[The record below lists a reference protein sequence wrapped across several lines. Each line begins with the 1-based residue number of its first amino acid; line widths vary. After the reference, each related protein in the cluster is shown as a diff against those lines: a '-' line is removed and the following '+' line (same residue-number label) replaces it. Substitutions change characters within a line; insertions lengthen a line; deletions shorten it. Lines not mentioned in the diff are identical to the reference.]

1 MSKALLKNTFRDIKN
16 TKARFISIMMIVAL
30 GVGFFAGIKSAA
42 PSMEKMA
49 IDYYEETNL
58 MDFKLMS
65 TVGFD
70 DKDAKKV
77 ASTDGVDDVSPSYFL
92 DVSVS
97 YNNVGKIFRLH
108 AVPQEYR
115 GSKPISTLQVVE
127 GRLPQKS
134 GEIAVEKTD
143 MSPYKIGDKI
153 KIDEKVG
160 DVDVK
165 SQLDTLQ
172 YTVVGIVR
180 SPMYIAI
187 DRGTTNVGNGKIDRF
202 AYIGADDFN
211 IDRYTV
217 MYATLE
223 TNGKAVSPF
232 EDEYEQMID
241 RVCKNLERTADIQVK
256 YFKKENIFSAQRDI
270 NKAQIKLDDGKKK
283 ADEEFSKAQQKI
295 EDGEKEYYS
304 QIQKAEYD
312 IITGQAEIEKGQAEL
327 DSRFAMY
334 NESVEEFNTEIAAGK
349 AELEKAKLEY
359 DDGVRQLEE
368 LKATVTQLENQ
379 KASIAVQTLSGI
391 ISSLPQG
398 MDQKIIDAL
407 NKYLTYITPQNAR
420 DVLVG
425 VKKFTFLIFG
435 DVLDR
440 AIAGIDEID
449 KNIALINSNIEQI
462 QPRLDEAKIK
472 LDEGYKE
479 LEGKE
484 AEAKAQLDDAK
495 KQLDSAQAELDKA
508 KLELESGRQT
518 LNSSKVSGLKE
529 IEKGKEEYE
538 KKKQETEKEFK
549 DAQKEIDD
557 AKEEL
562 SKIGEVKWYV
572 FDRTDNPGYANFTQD
587 TGRIDAV
594 ATVFP
599 MFFLLVAMLVC
610 LTTMTRLVEEKRT
623 EIGTLKAL
631 GYSNM
636 SITFKFVSYSCFAA
650 LFGCALGCAL
660 GIPILPKVIY
670 NAYGMLYN
678 MRNIKVVVS
687 MSSMWLAIISA
698 FVCCSAVTFFVCYK
712 TLKHKPASL
721 MRPKT
726 PKAGKR
732 ILLERISLLW
742 KHFNFSSKVTW
753 RNLFRYKSRLFM
765 TALGIAGCTALML
778 TAFGLYD
785 SINDVVDLQFNELSN
800 YNTIIITN
808 KEKTNDEIDVIRQS
822 MSDDTRFDK
831 TASVMQKNI
840 SVSSESAKKDND
852 VYITVCGD
860 TKDFESIMTL
870 RNRVSK
876 TTLHLDSSGVIITEK
891 LAKLLDVSEGDTI
904 TIGEGDD
911 SAKIIGVAENYVAN
925 YVYMSEQAYENMT
938 GEQVMYNT
946 IYADAPNMSE
956 ELEKELGTDYLEQ
969 DYVAAISF
977 TSSIS
982 DDFKDMVS
990 SMNMIIVVMIVCAG
1004 ALAIVVLYNLTNI
1017 NLAERNREIATIK
1030 VLGFTHRETSAFVY
1044 RENIILTLFGIM
1056 VGLGLGVWLWQFV
1069 VETVEVDAIMFG
1081 KHIHVLSYV
1090 LSAIMTALFSLVV
1103 NLIMY
1108 FRIKAVNMVESL
1120 KSIE

>member
-1 MSKALLKNTFRDIKN
+1 VSKALLKNTFRDIKN
-16 TKARFISIMMIVAL
+16 TKARFISILMIVAL
-30 GVGFFAGIKSAA
+30 GVGFFAGVKSAA

-97 YNNVGKIFRLH
+97 YENVGKIFRLH
-108 AVPQEYR
+108 AVPKEYR
-115 GSKPISTLQVVE
+115 GSNPISTLQVVE

-143 MSPYKIGDKI
+143 ISPYKIGDKI
-153 KIDEKVG
+153 TIDEKVG

-180 SPMYIAI
+180 SPMYIAL
-187 DRGTTNVGNGKIDRF
+187 DRGTTTVGNGKIDRF

-232 EDEYEQMID
+232 EDEYEDMID

-256 YFKKENIFSAQRDI
+256 YFTKENIFSAQKEI

-295 EDGEKEYYS
+295 EDSEKEYYT
-304 QIQKAEYD
+304 QIQNAEYD

-327 DSRFAMY
+327 DSRFALY

-349 AELEKAKLEY
+349 AEIEKAKLEY

-391 ISSLPQG
+391 ISALPQG

-425 VKKFTFLIFG
+425 VKKITFLIFG
-435 DVLDR
+435 DVLDK

-479 LEGKE
+479 LEKKE

-495 KQLDSAQAELDKA
+495 KQLDNAQAELDKA

-636 SITFKFVSYSCFAA
+636 SITFKFVAYSCFAV
-650 LFGCALGCAL
+650 LFGCVLGCAL
-660 GIPILPKVIY
+660 GVPILPKVIY

-678 MRNIKVVVS
+678 MRDIKVVVS
-687 MSSMWLAIISA
+687 QSSLWLAVIAA

-712 TLKHKPASL
+712 TLRHKPASL

-732 ILLERISLLW
+732 ILLERISFVW
-742 KHFNFSSKVTW
+742 KRFNFSSKVTW

-785 SINDVVDLQFNELSN
+785 SINDVVELQFNELSN
-800 YNTIIITN
+800 YNTIIITD
-808 KEKTNDEIDVIRQS
+808 KEKTDDEIDAIRQS
-822 MSDDTRFDK
+822 VDSDTRFDK
-831 TASVMQKNI
+831 TATVMQKNI
-840 SVSSESAKKDND
+840 SVSSDSAKKDSD
-852 VYITVCGD
+852 VYITVCGNVE
-860 TKDFESIMTL
+860 DFENILTL
-870 RNRVSK
+870 RNRQTK
-876 TTLHLDSSGVIITEK
+876 TPLHLDSSGVIITEK
-891 LAKLLDVSEGDTI
+891 LAKLLGVSQGDTI

-911 SAKIIGVAENYVAN
+911 SATIIGVAENYVAN
-925 YVYMSEQAYENMT
+925 YVYMSSDAYTKMT

-946 IYADAPNMSE
+946 VYANAVNMTKD
-956 ELEKELGTDYLEQ
+956 LEKELGTDYLNE

-982 DDFKDMVS
+982 DDFKDMVG

-1069 VETVEVDAIMFG
+1069 VETVEVDTIMFG
-1081 KHIHVLSYV
+1081 KSIHLLSYV
-1090 LSAIMTALFSLVV
+1090 LAAILTAVFSLVV

-1108 FRIKAVNMVESL
+1108 FRIKAINMVESL